1 MRGADSKAL
10 LEELHEVEADL
21 AELRHTASEL
31 RLEVGE
37 GLFGPGDASDR
48 SALITAAEE
57 QEAFA
62 ERMEARRDEL
72 RRRLELPESPG

>member
-1 MRGADSKAL
+1 MRGADPKAL
-10 LEELHEVEADL
+10 QEELHEVEADL

-31 RLEVGE
+31 RLQVGE
-37 GLFGPGDASDR
+37 GGFGPGDATDR

-62 ERMEARRDEL
+62 ERMEARREDL
-72 RRRLELPESPG
+72 RHRLELLE